1 MMGTITYF
9 NAARG
14 FGFITVAP
22 EGKRIFFHVSNFQG
36 EPVLQGLVEFELGA
50 PIAIGKQLQAVKV
63 RYLSTFDEVFG
74 AVIGGGK

>member
-50 PIAIGKQLQAVKV
+50 PISIGKQLQAVKV